1 MDGIGNISFAW
12 LFGLIFLTIVIGIFI
27 MNINKADS
35 GDDRQENE
43 DSAIEIL
50 KKRLARGEI
59 SQEEYKKIRRELI

>member
-35 GDDRQENE
+35 GDDRQDHE
-43 DSAIEIL
+43 DSAIDIL

-59 SQEEYKKIRRELI
+59 SPEEYNKIKRDII